1 MGIHKSDAE
10 VLPLCKEITRLS
22 DWFLGTKKESVW
34 VGFEVLHLGL
44 DPDYATCGKRLG
56 PVGGGGIVQSL
67 SHVQLFVTPWTAA
80 SQASLSFI
88 ILQNLLKL
96 MSIELVMPSKHF
108 VFCYPLLLLVSVFP
122 TIRGS
127 ISESAL
133 CIRWPKYLSF
143 SFSICP
149 SSKYS
154 GLISFRIDW
163 FDLCN
168 TRNSQESSPIP
179 QFKSINSSVL
189 SLLCGPTLTSPYMT
203 AGP

>member
-22 DWFLGTKKESVW
+22 DWFLGAKKESVW

-96 MSIELVMPSKHF
+96 MSIELVMLSNSLIL
-108 VFCYPLLLLVSVFP
+108 CCPLLLFSIFP
-122 TIRGS
+122 S
-127 ISESAL
+127 IMIFSNELAL
-133 CIRWPKYLSF
+133 HIKWPKYWSF
-143 SFSICP
+143 NFTINTFTE
-149 SSKYS
+149 YS
-154 GLISFRIDW
+154 RLISFRIDW
-163 FDLCN
+163 FDLAVQGTLKN
-168 TRNSQESSPIP
+168 
-179 QFKSINSSVL
+179 
-189 SLLCGPTLTSPYMT
+189 LL
-203 AGP
+203 

>member
-1 MGIHKSDAE
+1 MGIHKTDAE
-10 VLPLCKEITRLS
+10 VLPLCKEMTKLS
-22 DWFLGTKKESVW
+22 DWFLGAKKESVW

-44 DPDYATCGKRLG
+44 DPDYATCGKKLG

-80 SQASLSFI
+80 CQASLSFT

-108 VFCYPLLLLVSVFP
+108 IFSYPLLLLASVFP
-122 TIRGS
+122 SIRGS

-143 SFSICP
+143 SFSNNP
-149 SSKYS
+149 SHEYS
-154 GLISFRIDW
+154 GLISFN
-163 FDLCN
+163 L
-168 TRNSQESSPIP
+168 NSLQYKSPRHSQASSPAP
-179 QFKSINSSVL
+179 QFESISY
-189 SLLCGPTLTSPYMT
+189 SLLSML
-203 AGP
+203 

>member
-1 MGIHKSDAE
+1 M
-10 VLPLCKEITRLS
+10 
-22 DWFLGTKKESVW
+22 
-34 VGFEVLHLGL
+34 GFEVLHLGL
-44 DPDYATCGKRLG
+44 DPDFATRGKKLG

-67 SHVQLFVTPWTAA
+67 SHVQLFVTSWTAA
-80 SQASLSFI
+80 CQASLSFT

-108 VFCYPLLLLVSVFP
+108 IFSYPLLLLASVFP
-122 TIRGS
+122 SIRGS

-133 CIRWPKYLSF
+133 CIRWPKYLTF

-168 TRNSQESSPIP
+168 PRDSQESSPTP
-179 QFKSINSSVL
+179 QFKSINSSAL
-189 SLLCGPTLTSPYMT
+189 SLL
-203 AGP
+203 